1 MPLSRL
7 WPGGSFQRLVPDAEF
22 GFVHGKGGVIEGDW
36 GRTSFIGSAN
46 DSARAWTKN
55 YELVW
60 EDDSEDSVTWLQEEF
75 DALWERA
82 FPLSEFIVKQ
92 IGRLSRRTVLAHV
105 GLWKAARNRI
115 VARRVPTA
123 TELFGFWDHQ
133 VLYQPGLRE
142 HLKYKNDRIEVPG
155 SCSATA

>member
-1 MPLSRL
+1 M
-7 WPGGSFQRLVPDAEF
+7 FEIRLVPDTEF

-60 EDDSEDSVTWLQEEF
+60 EDDSEASVIWLQEEF

-92 IGRLSRRTVLAHV
+92 IGRLSRRTVLEHV
-105 GLWKAARNRI
+105 GPWKQAPQPEPLLAE
-115 VARRVPTA
+115 VPTA
-123 TELFGFWDHQ
+123 TELFGF
-133 VLYQPGLRE
+133 
-142 HLKYKNDRIEVPG
+142 
-155 SCSATA
+155 